1 MGKWGALD
9 QLLEPGRLANNNFP
23 FPRGPRG
30 PVADSKFLLN
40 WLFSL
45 GSLTECLK
53 RVIERQIN
61 ALLVA
66 SFPDKP
72 GLQNS
77 DLIPASLLVVP
88 DFFH

>member
-23 FPRGPRG
+23 SPRGPRG
-30 PVADSKFLLN
+30 PGVGSKFLLN